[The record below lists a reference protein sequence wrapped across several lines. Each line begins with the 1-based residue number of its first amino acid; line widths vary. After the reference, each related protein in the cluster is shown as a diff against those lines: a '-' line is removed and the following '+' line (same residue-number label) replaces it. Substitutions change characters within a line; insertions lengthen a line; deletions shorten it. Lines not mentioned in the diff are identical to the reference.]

1 MEHGGTSEQG
11 TRRRLVRRIAPFAA
25 VGLLAGGAGGAV
37 GALAQR
43 DPGPATTSSAVASAE
58 PVAATQSSIG
68 AVSKKAS
75 AGVVEITVNGTSGG
89 GDFGPF
95 GGGSQ
100 QTEAEGSGFVLDRSG
115 HIVTNQ
121 HVIDGADSITV
132 HFSNGKTAKATVVGS
147 DASTDIAVLKVDVPA
162 SQLTPL
168 ALGSSAGVQV
178 GAPVIAIGSPFGLEN
193 SVTAG
198 IVSAVAR
205 QIRAPNGY
213 TISGAIQ
220 TDAAINPGNS
230 GGPLLDAN
238 GRVIG
243 VNAQIESSSNG
254 NQGVGFAIP
263 IDTVKTVVSQLIAGG
278 TVAHAYLGV
287 QVTDAA
293 NGGAQVAS
301 IQSGSPAAAAG
312 LRAGDVVTAV
322 GGKSITSANDLTS
335 AIVAAEPGDR
345 VRLTVRR
352 DGAARTITATLGTRP
367 S

>member
-1 MEHGGTSEQG
+1 M
-11 TRRRLVRRIAPFAA
+11 
-25 VGLLAGGAGGAV
+25 
-37 GALAQR
+37 
-43 DPGPATTSSAVASAE
+43 
-58 PVAATQSSIG
+58 
-68 AVSKKAS
+68 
-75 AGVVEITVNGTSGG
+75 
-89 GDFGPF
+89 
-95 GGGSQ
+95 
-100 QTEAEGSGFVLDRSG
+100 
-115 HIVTNQ
+115 
-121 HVIDGADSITV
+121 IDGADSITV
-132 HFSNGKTAKATVVGS
+132 HFPNGTSFKATVVGS